1 MAPAGQGRLFRQ
13 EAEVTVKHEAG
24 AGARAH
30 VLHSW
35 APFFLARPRCWPAGL
50 RLHQEP
56 RWTSVVLQDRQSR
69 RPLCFFSWEG
79 FRCGPP
85 QKSSVDVPW
94 ECPRS
99 SRVVLTSSHV
109 PEFRK
114 AFPQPPEHLGGE
126 EPCPACSLP
135 KGQDSQPRRSPSGA
149 KRAALKNENVSVQRG
164 TGLPMGT
171 PSTNE
176 SPPPLPSRAGF
187 SERIEGC
194 EAGQG
199 PFPLFCTCRGS

>member
-13 EAEVTVKHEAG
+13 VAG
-24 AGARAH
+24 GSTRAPGAVRAGLPALLAGRAP
-30 VLHSW
+30 
-35 APFFLARPRCWPAGL
+35 APPGAPVDERRPAGPPVTEAPVFL
-50 RLHQEP
+50 FLGRL
-56 RWTSVVLQDRQSR
+56 
-69 RPLCFFSWEG
+69 PLWS
-79 FRCGPP
+79 
-85 QKSSVDVPW
+85 
-94 ECPRS
+94 S

-149 KRAALKNENVSVQRG
+149 KRATLKNENVSVQRG